1 MAFNK
6 GKWYFEYKIGHTCAA
21 GFIGDT
27 HEITERIRGSTAVGT
42 SDQEFAWE
50 GNGYMKTNGGQS
62 AYGSSASASDI
73 IGMYVDLD
81 NNKLYIGINGTI
93 QNSGT
98 GYSITDPDSLTSG
111 FYYVGG
117 ISDQCGATANVT
129 ADMNF
134 GDGFFGTTA
143 VTSAQSDAN
152 GHGIFEYSPNDGGG
166 SSFDGAAKNF
176 YAMNTGKHEG
186 VWIMAI
192 TFHPKDYF
200 KTLTYTGNAGT
211 NAITGVGFQPG
222 FTWIKISRTDNHVLV
237 DALRG
242 TNRIRANTA
251 NQEADIS
258 GDGFTSLDSDGFTL
272 NGSGGG
278 GEVNAN
284 AATFVSWNWKGGTT
298 SGIATNGSTTI
309 TPSSYSFDQARGFSI
324 LKFTGNGVDGAKLA
338 HGLGAKP
345 EVLWL
350 KTLTGGDEFWQCYW
364 KSRR

>member
-1 MAFNK
+1 
-6 GKWYFEYKIGHTCAA
+6 
-21 GFIGDT
+21 
-27 HEITERIRGSTAVGT
+27 
-42 SDQEFAWE
+42 
-50 GNGYMKTNGGQS
+50 
-62 AYGSSASASDI
+62 
-73 IGMYVDLD
+73 
-81 NNKLYIGINGTI
+81 
-93 QNSGT
+93 
-98 GYSITDPDSLTSG
+98 
-111 FYYVGG
+111 
-117 ISDQCGATANVT
+117 
-129 ADMNF
+129 
-134 GDGFFGTTA
+134 
-143 VTSAQSDAN
+143 
-152 GHGIFEYSPNDGGG
+152 
-166 SSFDGAAKNF
+166 
-176 YAMNTGKHEG
+176 
-186 VWIMAI
+186 MAI

-222 FTWIKISRTDNHVLV
+222 FTWIKARSRTDNHVIV

-324 LKFTGNGVDGAKLA
+324 LKWTGNGVDGAKLA
-338 HGLGAKP
+338 HGLGAAP
-345 EVLWL
+345 QVIWL
-350 KTLTGGDEFWQCYW
+350 KCLTGGDEFWQCYW
-364 KSRR
+364 KSRGNQGRGFLNANNNWLSSQGEWYSTTPDSVNITLSNDTHINANGYTYVIYAFRSINGFSACGRSYYGNGNANGTFIYTGFKPGFLITKQTTSSNESWTIKDLNRLPSFNRNDRQLFTDNTDAENTSSDSGIDLYSNGFKIRSSNGRVNTNGADYVWIAFAQEGIVAPNKDVGTAI